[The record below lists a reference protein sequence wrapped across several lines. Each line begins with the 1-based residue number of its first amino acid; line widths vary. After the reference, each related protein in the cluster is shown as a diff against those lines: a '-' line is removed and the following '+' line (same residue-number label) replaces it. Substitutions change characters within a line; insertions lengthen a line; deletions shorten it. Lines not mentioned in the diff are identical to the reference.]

1 MIVELQRLASKHKFQ
16 VVLNFWAFIYVSVIL
31 RFCMYL
37 ISVLSIVP
45 PKKKPEVYDQAR
57 AVSENQIEVFR
68 SGIIDKTAMYEA
80 GDDFGMKYA
89 IWVKYPLSLFTIITV
104 GNIAYS

>member
-1 MIVELQRLASKHKFQ
+1 VNGF
-16 VVLNFWAFIYVSVIL
+16 LNKQFSEYVPTCI
-31 RFCMYL
+31 YL

-45 PKKKPEVYDQAR
+45 PKKKPELYDQAR